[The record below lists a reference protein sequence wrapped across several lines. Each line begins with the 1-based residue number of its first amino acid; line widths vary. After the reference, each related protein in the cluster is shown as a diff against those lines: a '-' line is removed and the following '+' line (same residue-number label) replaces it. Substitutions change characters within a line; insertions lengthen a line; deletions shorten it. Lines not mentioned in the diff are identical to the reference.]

1 MFRRLNLTASFLAI
15 AAGTLCLII
24 ALACIALVRVM
35 QKQSETANQQE
46 VALLHDNLKKKGEL
60 LAGFLGSISF
70 QPVVTGDDFTLNSYA
85 EQLFGDP
92 EVVWMQVKKIDGT
105 VVLNKKADT
114 ALLVDSLPVFEK
126 PVAFSGAP
134 AIAHVTLGLTDK
146 FIHEAADKKAADTRK
161 QIRSFILYSILF
173 ALVLNALIAGV
184 LYGALKITVLRPL
197 TIVSDRL
204 RDIAQGRGDLTQRI
218 GLTSGNEMGIMARLF
233 DEVLGKLQNV
243 MKQVAV
249 QTEALASSARH
260 LAENSTRMSDDSERM
275 AKDAETVS
283 STATEATGKMTSVNQ
298 GVEGIFHSVDTISH
312 SLAQINT
319 SLTEVSGNCQKESS
333 ISEDANRR
341 AQDAKAQM
349 RKLEQ
354 AAEEIG
360 KVLEVIG
367 NIAKRTNLLA
377 LNATIEAARVGEA
390 GKGFVVVAHEV
401 KELSQQTAQATKEIA
416 KTVDLIRG
424 NTRDSAG
431 AIEQIATIIS
441 EVNQIASVIAAA
453 VEEQSAMVSEV
464 TGSLTEVNRTSHAMG
479 ENLNA
484 TTQWVGEVSQNFGRV
499 TRLAGDTVS
508 GARNTAQSVS
518 ELEGMAKN
526 MGEIVA
532 QFKY

>member
-1 MFRRLNLTASFLAI
+1 VMRRLNLATSFLAM
-15 AAGTLCLII
+15 AAGTLSLII
-24 ALACIALVRVM
+24 LLACFFLVRVM
-35 QKQSETANQQE
+35 EKQSHVSSEHE
-46 VALLHDNLKKKGEL
+46 VSLLHESLKKKGEL
-60 LAGFLGSISF
+60 LAGFLGSICF

-105 VVLNKKADT
+105 VVLNASTDT
-114 ALLVDSLPVFEK
+114 SVIPDSLPKFTK
-126 PVAFSGAP
+126 DIAFSGAP
-134 AIAHVTLGLTDK
+134 AIATVTLGLTDK
-146 FIHEAADKKAADTRK
+146 FIHEASIAKAQESKKQVRNL
-161 QIRSFILYSILF
+161 ILYSILF
-173 ALVLNALIAGV
+173 ALVLNGLIAGV
-184 LYGALKITVLRPL
+184 LYAALKMIVLRPL
-197 TIVSDRL
+197 ATVSDRL

-218 GLTSGNEMGIMARLF
+218 GLTSGNEMGVMARLF

-243 MKQVAV
+243 MKQVAH
-249 QTEALASSARH
+249 QTEALGSAARGLSESSAR
-260 LAENSTRMSDDSERM
+260 MSEDSERM
-275 AKDAETVS
+275 AKDADSVS
-283 STATEATGKMTSVNQ
+283 STATEATGKMNTVNQ
-298 GVEGIFHSVDTISH
+298 GVEGIFHSVDTISS
-312 SLAQINT
+312 SLSQINS

-333 ISEDANRR
+333 IAETANQR
-341 AQDAKAQM
+341 AQDAKTQM
-349 RKLEQ
+349 RALEK

-424 NTRDSAG
+424 NTQTSAG
-431 AIEQIATIIS
+431 AIENIAAIIS

-464 TGSLTEVNRTSHAMG
+464 TGSLTEVNRTSRSMG

-484 TTQWVGEVSQNFGRV
+484 TTNWVGEVSQNFSRV
-499 TRLAGDTVS
+499 TRLAEGTVA
-508 GARNTAQSVS
+508 GARLTSDSVQR
-518 ELEGMAKN
+518 LETMAKD
-526 MGEIVA
+526 MGAIVG